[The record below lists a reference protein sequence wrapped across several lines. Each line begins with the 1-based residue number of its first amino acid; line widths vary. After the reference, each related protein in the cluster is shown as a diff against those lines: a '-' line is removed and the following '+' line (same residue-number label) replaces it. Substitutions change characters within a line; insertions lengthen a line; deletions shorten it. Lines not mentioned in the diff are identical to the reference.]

1 MLKSTHC
8 NSSQELDEVSKT
20 LRTMALI
27 AETMTAARINH
38 ANRFPIHVVAASM
51 TRVTGSNAVSHA
63 FRPPT

>member
-1 MLKSTHC
+1 
-8 NSSQELDEVSKT
+8 
-20 LRTMALI
+20 MALI